1 MNRTIFGTHS
11 IVFVLLL
18 LLVMAAFPLHAALD
32 RTAMTA
38 AEAAEAVNKELV
50 TLQDG
55 EFEDTDTLMDYWF
68 LVSYNL
74 MLQEKGLGGILAF
87 DPESMEYV
95 AGYRMRSTPE
105 DFFTNLPNSTLMS
118 PMFMPAGVARM
129 IFLSLGDADSI
140 ARISYLDD
148 TDAILLISVLKFYD
162 NEEVVLEEAA
172 FSLARQAIEG
182 SFGASGLEIPEAY
195 AVYERSG
202 VSQDELVERI
212 LSGESTPS
220 ELSIEAIRMMKAEA
234 EASAADGPDIL
245 ACLFIALLVIAV
257 LLAVLVVII
266 LIRMRRPRS

>member
-1 MNRTIFGTHS
+1 MKFTLKIMGTASAMPISDRNPSAQVLCAEGRFFLIDCGEGTQQQLRRAGVSFLKIEAVFITHIHGDHMFGL
-11 IVFVLLL
+11 FGLLGS
-18 LLVMAAFPLHAALD
+18 MALYG
-32 RTAMTA
+32 RTADLYVYGPQA
-38 AEAAEAVNKELV
+38 
-50 TLQDG
+50 
-55 EFEDTDTLMDYWF
+55 
-68 LVSYNL
+68 
-74 MLQEKGLGGILAF
+74 LG
-87 DPESMEYV
+87 
-95 AGYRMRSTPE
+95 
-105 DFFTNLPNSTLMS
+105 
-118 PMFMPAGVARM
+118 
-129 IFLSLGDADSI
+129 
-140 ARISYLDD
+140 
-148 TDAILLISVLKFYD
+148 SVLKFYD